1 MNIVRMRPCIW
12 MLFLFTNTLNQFAL
26 AETPI
31 TVLYSDRP
39 PFMTKQ
45 ADGTLT
51 GTTATPAMLAFA
63 KAEIPITLREA
74 SPARRLLDVKENN
87 TRVCSLGFYKNAER
101 ESFARFSNPIS
112 QDGRMIALA
121 NIKFQMTKP
130 VSVDAIL
137 QRSDLN
143 ILIKKNI
150 FYGPFLE
157 SKFAK
162 MKAQRIESA
171 AEFTQLIRLIKF
183 ERAQLI
189 FMPEEEAQ
197 FYLKE
202 FGYSAADFNLI
213 QFAEMPAGELRYIM
227 CSLQVEESVMAKLNK
242 AIGNF
247 KH

>member
-1 MNIVRMRPCIW
+1 MN
-12 MLFLFTNTLNQFAL
+12 FLSRHSVLAGFVVASTLSQFAC

-39 PFMTKQ
+39 PFMKKQ

-51 GTTATPAMLAFA
+51 GTAATTAILAFA
-63 KAEIPITLREA
+63 KAEIPIEIKEA

-101 ESFARFSNPIS
+101 ETFARFSNPIS
-112 QDGRMIALA
+112 QDGKMIAFA
-121 NIKFQMTKP
+121 NIKFQMSKP

-157 SKFAK
+157 SKFAQ
-162 MKAQRIESA
+162 MKAQRIEST
-171 AEFTQLIRLIKF
+171 AEFAQLIRLIKI

-189 FMPEEEAQ
+189 FLPEEEAQ

-202 FGYSAADFNLI
+202 FGYSATDFNLI
-213 QFAEMPAGELRYIM
+213 HFAEMPAGEFRYMM
-227 CSLQVEESVMAKLNK
+227 CSLRVEEAVMAKLNK
-242 AIGNF
+242 AIGNI
-247 KH
+247 KP